1 MPYIPKEDRPEIDK
15 NNGKQVETKN
25 VVIMKTTWSPINK
38 DYIRVKTVGSGGLLV
53 YKNGAVI
60 TGTWEK
66 KNDRS
71 KLYFYDQNHK
81 EIPLVSGSTWVEVD
95 ARGL

>member
-1 MPYIPKEDRPEIDK
+1 MGGREGKPELDK
-15 NNGKQVETKN
+15 NTGKQVEAKN
-25 VVIMKTTWSPINK
+25 VVVIKTSWSPINK

-53 YKNGAVI
+53 YKNGVVV

-66 KNDRS
+66 KDDRA

-81 EIPLVSGSTWVEVD
+81 EISLVPGSTWVEVV
-95 ARGL
+95 AH